1 MRKEIKKKKKKE
13 APFGICFLPQGLVV
27 PPVWGKAA
35 RKLRKAWHSLYSIEQ
50 IFLLWTRSY
59 VWFSPNSGHTPPKW
73 PVLDCLRERDR
84 PHCRTAR
91 RHHCRYEGQQ
101 VHTELSLL
109 FLPPVCVC
117 VCVCVFH
124 STGTRSQLL
133 SYIQIKHRVNCFAVL
148 MRINTENNL
157 LWGSFRRDECYNQL
171 PIQVTYT
178 SSL

>member
-1 MRKEIKKKKKKE
+1 MSLQSLNSCKTKTALTKASVEMLKISFRIGTVNAKRNKKEEKKKE

-117 VCVCVFH
+117 VCMCVC
-124 STGTRSQLL
+124 STLPVRAVS
-133 SYIQIKHRVNCFAVL
+133 SYL
-148 MRINTENNL
+148 
-157 LWGSFRRDECYNQL
+157 
-171 PIQVTYT
+171 TYR
-178 SSL
+178 LNIE